1 MKVGMAPPTATPEQ
15 EGLREQISTSSAPGR
30 KFKVNDLDS
39 IRIPL
44 AVFKLARQPVSAV
57 IVKPKDY
64 FVASNEL
71 VVIALVVCWA
81 ITAAVDFN
89 QAWRHPARNY
99 VGHLNPCFGWDYA
112 PASYFAVAFA
122 GCDVYLAF
130 RYASLEARR
139 TYLLDLDN
147 SLCFAERF
155 SLVTSYMHA
164 FASVLWLLLWS
175 VGPPDGQWTAHLAIF
190 STCVVLRYFCALG
203 NYLENAFGSPRQR
216 KRVLTKHTIHVT
228 VYGFVTLVLPA
239 LYFSDI
245 LIYNA
250 QGRQGI
256 DPPIPW
262 YILEIMDVA
271 WVLCLASSKHF
282 SVPEPP
288 LKVVSTVLEF
298 DEEYDVDENEV
309 GGGLLGRKGRVQSG
323 VELVA

>member
-44 AVFKLARQPVSAV
+44 TVLKLARQPVSAV

-175 VGPPDGQWTAHLAIF
+175 VGPPDPHLK
-190 STCVVLRYFCALG
+190 
-203 NYLENAFGSPRQR
+203 Q
-216 KRVLTKHTIHVT
+216 
-228 VYGFVTLVLPA
+228 
-239 LYFSDI
+239 
-245 LIYNA
+245 
-250 QGRQGI
+250 
-256 DPPIPW
+256 
-262 YILEIMDVA
+262 
-271 WVLCLASSKHF
+271 
-282 SVPEPP
+282 
-288 LKVVSTVLEF
+288 
-298 DEEYDVDENEV
+298 
-309 GGGLLGRKGRVQSG
+309 
-323 VELVA
+323 